1 MLKNQIQ
8 LSILIILLA
17 AFLLIG
23 CTTVE
28 LEIVPSPSVVL
39 PTTKATSIPTTNP
52 TLFNLPTNEPTFQ
65 ASPSPTVIV
74 KEPTS
79 TVSEFLDCG
88 ESFCSVPWQG
98 YLSRPIS
105 EAYRNV
111 IDPTYPYASTRNGEL
126 EVHHGVEFVNS
137 SGTPVIAANDG
148 TVVYAGNDAAE
159 ALGPYLGFYGNVVI
173 IKHTSLYFGEDIYTL
188 YAHLSQIDVEENE
201 QVDLGQVIGK
211 VGATG
216 AALGSH
222 LHFEVRVG
230 INEESHTVNPIL
242 WFAPL
247 AQADGEIMAIVAG
260 RILDRNGQPVE
271 ALQLSFEKLGNDG
284 KVEAYYYPITY
295 HLSGVNYHPELNEN
309 FVVPDIPP
317 GQYRLAFVY
326 GGLYE
331 FFITIEAGDLG
342 FLTITLD

>member
-1 MLKNQIQ
+1 
-8 LSILIILLA
+8 
-17 AFLLIG
+17 
-23 CTTVE
+23 
-28 LEIVPSPSVVL
+28 
-39 PTTKATSIPTTNP
+39 
-52 TLFNLPTNEPTFQ
+52 
-65 ASPSPTVIV
+65 
-74 KEPTS
+74 
-79 TVSEFLDCG
+79 
-88 ESFCSVPWQG
+88 
-98 YLSRPIS
+98 
-105 EAYRNV
+105 V

-326 GGLYE
+326 GRLYE
-331 FFITIEAGDLG
+331 FFFTIEAGNLG
-342 FLTITLD
+342 FLTIPLD